1 LITPNHTQLFN
12 QLDKSK
18 LDKVQIVRTPTATV
32 CIDGDI
38 IETKFG
44 GYKAIVHY
52 NRDKEIEHRR
62 QRNNKRLRSLRKKA
76 GRSLPGDELPPC
88 TTLLDL
94 GGRNLID

>member
-1 LITPNHTQLFN
+1 MITPNHTQLFN

-38 IETKFG
+38 KTKFG

-62 QRNNKRLRSLRKKA
+62 QRNNKRLRNLRKKA
-76 GRSLPGDELPPC
+76 GRSLPGDELPRI
-88 TTLLDL
+88 TILDL
-94 GGRNLID
+94 GGRTTS